1 MKPLTTAT
9 PHVIIMVGIPGAGK
23 SAFAEHFAQ
32 TFQAPL
38 ISVSR
43 LMQAGGVDATT
54 ATTLSTVLLEELL
67 KTQRTLIF
75 DGPTYTKA
83 SRIDLVRYI
92 SKAGYQPLLV
102 WVQTESVE
110 ARRRATKKRQDN
122 TQLAPD
128 EFDAAIKR
136 FTPPTATEKPV
147 VISGKHTYASQLKI
161 VLKRLA
167 GQARPPTPDDLP
179 RSRSTRNIILR

>member
-23 SAFAEHFAQ
+23 SAFAEHFAK

-38 ISVSR
+38 ISLSQ
-43 LMQAGGVDATT
+43 LMQTGKVNATT
-54 ATTLSTVLLEELL
+54 ATALSAVLLEELL

-92 SKAGYQPLLV
+92 SAAGYQPLLV

-110 ARRRATKKRQDN
+110 AKRRATKRRPDN
-122 TQLAPD
+122 TQLTPD
-128 EFDAAIKR
+128 EFDSAIKR
-136 FTPPTATEKPV
+136 FTPPTVAEKPV

-167 GQARPPTPDDLP
+167 GQARPETPDLP
-179 RSRSTRNIILR
+179 RPRPSRNIILR

>member
-23 SAFAEHFAQ
+23 SAFAEHFAK

-38 ISVSR
+38 ISLSL
-43 LMQAGGVDATT
+43 LMREGGVDIAAGT
-54 ATTLSTVLLEELL
+54 ALCAVLLDELL

-83 SRIDLVRYI
+83 SRLDLARHI
-92 SKAGYQPLLV
+92 TQAGYQPLLV

-110 ARRRATKKRQDN
+110 AKRRATKKRPDN
-122 TQLAPD
+122 SQLSQE
-128 EFDAAIKR
+128 EFDTAIKR
-136 FTPPTATEKPV
+136 FTAPTATEKPV

-167 GQARPPTPDDLP
+167 GQARPEMPEPL
-179 RSRSTRNIILR
+179 RSRPSRNIILR

>member
-9 PHVIIMVGIPGAGK
+9 PHVIIMTGIPGAGK
-23 SAFAEHFAQ
+23 SAFAERFAK

-38 ISVSR
+38 VSLSQ
-43 LMQAGGVDATT
+43 LMQSAEINTAAGT
-54 ATTLSTVLLEELL
+54 ALSTILLDELL
-67 KTQRTLIF
+67 KTQRTLIY
-75 DGPTYTKA
+75 DGLMYTKA
-83 SRIDLVRYI
+83 SRLELIRHI
-92 SKAGYQPLLV
+92 IAAGYQPLLV

-110 ARRRATKKRQDN
+110 ARRRATKKRPDG
-122 TQLAPD
+122 TRLTSD

-136 FTPPTATEKPV
+136 FTPPTANEKPV

-167 GQARPPTPDDLP
+167 GASRPETPELP
-179 RSRSTRNIILR
+179 RSRPSRNIILR